1 VVTSHCPAAGDDVST
16 KQTLRDMEEWGK
28 TASDRDIQFHR
39 LRVAVETRDKV
50 ETIRSSVTFL
60 FVLWLI
66 GVVVATAAAAS
77 SQLAQYGPP
86 PWRSRR

>member
-1 VVTSHCPAAGDDVST
+1 
-16 KQTLRDMEEWGK
+16 MEEWGK
-28 TASDRDIQFHR
+28 TASDRDIQFHMQ
-39 LRVAVETRDKV
+39 RVAVETRDKV

-77 SQLAQYGPP
+77 SQLAQYGPR